1 MPRYELPGPDLGVRT
16 TARVGS
22 EGRPLGSC
30 SSALFLCPDRTGF
43 PLSNHIYKAAA
54 LSAARTFSLRSKVLI
69 ERCGGAFGARTAVF
83 VKTAQKLSGETAF
96 LMERAGRRSFFRSNI
111 LLPSFKFYKPKN
123 DESPKSGNLLRIYRA
138 ALQRPFRRR
147 SAPDTPHAPR
157 PARRPPRPEPA
168 PFRPGARTDG
178 PLARAL
184 RPPPDR
190 LPAGV
195 RLPRH
200 DRHLPRLCRCRSA
213 LAPAFPPSCPQ
224 HPAVRLPHLSAAL
237 HGARKPLPGRQSVC
251 PDR

>member
-69 ERCGGAFGARTAVF
+69 ERCGRGLRRSDCRFCKNGAKTFRRNCVSHGAR
-83 VKTAQKLSGETAF
+83 
-96 LMERAGRRSFFRSNI
+96 GRRSFFRSNI

-147 SAPDTPHAPR
+147 SAPDTPACSASGTATAP
-157 PARRPPRPEPA
+157 
-168 PFRPGARTDG
+168 T
-178 PLARAL
+178 
-184 RPPPDR
+184 
-190 LPAGV
+190 
-195 RLPRH
+195 
-200 DRHLPRLCRCRSA
+200 
-213 LAPAFPPSCPQ
+213 
-224 HPAVRLPHLSAAL
+224 
-237 HGARKPLPGRQSVC
+237 
-251 PDR
+251 